1 MEAEGGPLGPGE
13 RWAPVG
19 AVSAATEE
27 DEEEEEEAAAAAGG
41 SPQSVPRLRAERRRL
56 HGALLALASHFAQ
69 VQFRLRQVAR
79 AGPAEQQRLLRDLED
94 FAFRGCPAP
103 LAHGLGDAPVS
114 APAVT
119 PCRGGGARA
128 VPSRLCGP
136 GAGRA
141 TAFAGARRIRPPLGR
156 RRRAV
161 FCSAPPTPGSVPA
174 SGVLEPVGGDR
185 AAVRG
190 GDVRRGSSVAEAS
203 GGCCGHLMPCHPE
216 GPHAPLRVTASS
228 GERPGRQ
235 VCMKL
240 SHGSVW
246 VPDSLEPAGVDS
258 EREKQEQIE
267 VQKEKQRELILQLK
281 TQLDDLETF
290 AYQEG
295 SYDSLPQ
302 SVVMERQRMIIN
314 ELIKKLDM
322 DLSEDI
328 ATLSPE
334 ELRQRVDAAI
344 AQIVNPARVKEQLVE
359 QLKTQIR
366 DLEMFINFIQ
376 DEVGSSGKAEDG
388 HCECA
393 GRKDGGGS
401 YKPNTRPSGN
411 RVNPEDARKMRE
423 TGLHLMRRMLAV
435 LQIFAVSQFGCATG
449 QIPRTLWQKDQANK
463 DYSPLIKKLELSV
476 ERVRQLAVK
485 HQQEDHITSS
495 SDLQDIPLGGRD
507 ELTLAV
513 RKELTIALRDLMAHG
528 LYASSQ
534 GMSLVLAPI
543 ACLIPAFTSS
553 PQTMHPWELFVKY
566 YNTKNGQAFV
576 ESPARKLSQSFAL
589 PVTGGVAI
597 TPKQSL
603 LTAIHTVLT
612 EHDPFKRSADSELKA
627 LVCMALNEQR
637 LVSWVNLICKSGAL
651 VQSHYQPWSYM
662 ANTGFESALNILSR
676 LSNLKFNLPVD
687 LAVRQLKNIKDAF

>member
-1 MEAEGGPLGPGE
+1 MEAESGPLGPGE

-19 AVSAATEE
+19 AVSAA
-27 DEEEEEEAAAAAGG
+27 EEEEEEEEEGDEEEAAAGG
-41 SPQSVPRLRAERRRL
+41 SPRSVPRLRAERRRL
-56 HGALLALASHFAQ
+56 QGALLALASHFAQ

-79 AGPAEQQRLLRDLED
+79 AAPGDQRRLLRELEE
-94 FAFRGCPAP
+94 FAFRGCPGAAP
-103 LAHGLGDAPVS
+103 
-114 APAVT
+114 
-119 PCRGGGARA
+119 
-128 VPSRLCGP
+128 
-136 GAGRA
+136 
-141 TAFAGARRIRPPLGR
+141 
-156 RRRAV
+156 
-161 FCSAPPTPGSVPA
+161 
-174 SGVLEPVGGDR
+174 
-185 AAVRG
+185 
-190 GDVRRGSSVAEAS
+190 
-203 GGCCGHLMPCHPE
+203 
-216 GPHAPLRVTASS
+216 
-228 GERPGRQ
+228 
-235 VCMKL
+235 
-240 SHGSVW
+240 
-246 VPDSLEPAGVDS
+246 S
-258 EREKQEQIE
+258 EQEKQEQSE

-322 DLSEDI
+322 DLSEDV

-366 DLEMFINFIQ
+366 DLEMFISFIQ

-393 GRKDGGGS
+393 GRKDVGGS
-401 YKPNTRPSGN
+401 CKPHAQHSGN
-411 RVNPEDARKMRE
+411 RVSPEDASKMRE
-423 TGLHLMRRMLAV
+423 TGLHLMRRVLGV

-449 QIPRTLWQKDQANK
+449 QIPHTLWQKDQADR
-463 DYSPLIKKLELSV
+463 DYSPLLKRLEVSV
-476 ERVRQLAVK
+476 ERVRQLAIQ
-485 HQQEDHITSS
+485 HQQEDHIISS
-495 SDLQDIPLGGRD
+495 SDLQDVPLGGRD

-513 RKELTIALRDLMAHG
+513 RKDLAIALRDLLAHG
-528 LYASSQ
+528 LHSSSSSSQ

-543 ACLIPAFTSS
+543 ACLLPAFTSS

-566 YNTKNGQAFV
+566 YNTKNGQAYV

-589 PVTGGVAI
+589 PVTPGVTI

-612 EHDPFKRSADSELKA
+612 EHDPFKRGADSELKA

-637 LVSWVNLICKSGAL
+637 LVSWLNLICKSGAL

-662 ANTGFESALNILSR
+662 ANTGFEGALNVLSR

>member
-1 MEAEGGPLGPGE
+1 MEAEGGALGPGE

-19 AVSAATEE
+19 
-27 DEEEEEEAAAAAGG
+27 EAAEGEAGDPCGSGPGSPGG
-41 SPQSVPRLRAERRRL
+41 SPRSLPRLRAERRRL

-94 FAFRGCPAP
+94 FAFRGCPAA
-103 LAHGLGDAPVS
+103 LGDGLGE
-114 APAVT
+114 APAENQE
-119 PCRGGGARA
+119 RIEAR
-128 VPSRLCGP
+128 
-136 GAGRA
+136 
-141 TAFAGARRIRPPLGR
+141 
-156 RRRAV
+156 
-161 FCSAPPTPGSVPA
+161 
-174 SGVLEPVGGDR
+174 
-185 AAVRG
+185 
-190 GDVRRGSSVAEAS
+190 
-203 GGCCGHLMPCHPE
+203 
-216 GPHAPLRVTASS
+216 
-228 GERPGRQ
+228 
-235 VCMKL
+235 
-240 SHGSVW
+240 
-246 VPDSLEPAGVDS
+246 
-258 EREKQEQIE
+258 
-267 VQKEKQRELILQLK
+267 KEKQRELITQLK

-302 SVVMERQRMIIN
+302 SVVMERQRVVIE

-322 DLSEDI
+322 NLNEDV
-328 ATLSPE
+328 ASLSPE
-334 ELRQRVDAAI
+334 ELRQQVDAAV

-376 DEVGSSGKAEDG
+376 DEVGSPGQVEDG
-388 HCECA
+388 PCECS
-393 GRKDGGGS
+393 GRKPGS
-401 YKPNTRPSGN
+401 GPYKPNARLHHGNN

-476 ERVRQLAVK
+476 DQVRQLALTY
-485 HQQEDHITSS
+485 Q
-495 SDLQDIPLGGRD
+495 LQDRELSYSTMQDVPLGGRD

-513 RKELTIALRDLMAHG
+513 RKELTVAIRDLMAHG
-528 LYASSQ
+528 LCASSQ

-566 YNTKNGQAFV
+566 YNAKNGRAFV

-589 PVTGGVAI
+589 PVTGGITV

-603 LTAIHTVLT
+603 LTAVHTVLT

-637 LVSWVNLICKSGAL
+637 LVSWVNLICKSGELIHA
-651 VQSHYQPWSYM
+651 HYQPWSYM

-687 LAVRQLKNIKDAF
+687 LAVRQLKNIRDAF